1 MLPGLLSDIFK
12 PCVGSADQS
21 VSDSSSLCLTQV
33 LYFVALINFSKK
45 LANVF
50 FFQCHNFYKNRF
62 NVVCSDL
69 LPQSTPFALPG
80 LLSDIFNPCVG
91 SAELNGRKR
100 TGSSIRDQR
109 VDFIDFLKPGR
120 QGSLPKKRGLHLLG
134 TILYVSVRD
143 WPPPG
148 NSNNSIS

>member
-1 MLPGLLSDIFK
+1 MCRSFFTPRSDTHRLGKLLGSHPADNITGCGSVCCDIY
-12 PCVGSADQS
+12 SR
-21 VSDSSSLCLTQV
+21 
-33 LYFVALINFSKK
+33 LIFLR
-45 LANVF
+45 LA
-50 FFQCHNFYKNRF
+50 
-62 NVVCSDL
+62 
-69 LPQSTPFALPG
+69 
-80 LLSDIFNPCVG
+80 
-91 SAELNGRKR
+91 NGRKR

-148 NSNNSIS
+148 KLFASCIVE